1 MHEARRE
8 KKRNFTGFWR
18 GNPQERTFG
27 RRRDMLEDNINI
39 YLKPTECEGAE
50 LICVVAE
57 THGSLLCTQQGT
69 FRFQNAE

>member
-1 MHEARRE
+1 
-8 KKRNFTGFWR
+8 
-18 GNPQERTFG
+18 
-27 RRRDMLEDNINI
+27 MLEDNINI